1 MIHKDKEY
9 FQVILTF
16 VENVEW
22 NIPHEMLD
30 VVLRELFFWVN
41 VLLWHHK
48 QWIDEYRI
56 ELNHLDLVM
65 LFDQDFA

>member
-1 MIHKDKEY
+1 
-9 FQVILTF
+9 
-16 VENVEW
+16 VEW